1 MLLGSP
7 ITAQAEGPKTILMI
21 GDSLTAGYGLRQEH
35 SIPVRLQEALLKAG
49 RSVEIINAGVSG
61 DTSAGG
67 LSRFDWALSTK
78 TDAVIVELG
87 ANDGLRGLDPEATF
101 ENLDAILV
109 KARAA
114 SLPVL
119 LAGMKAP
126 PNLGPEYGEAFN
138 AVYPRLA
145 EKHGVLLYPF
155 FLEGVAA
162 RAELNQDDAIH
173 PNADGAKVIVEK
185 LMPAVQ
191 ELLDRANR

>member
-1 MLLGSP
+1 VLLGSP